1 MEFSRLIEEPGV
13 VLFPDQFDIADR
25 SVSLFGDDDLGLSSK
40 FDCFVGFVVVLF
52 AVDEHDDVGVLFD
65 RTGLTEVA
73 KPRSVVFGV
82 FGLAVQLREAKHG
95 NALFAGEHFES
106 SGNFGDLFLTGVFG
120 VVWVDQ
126 LQVIDDDQAEFFP
139 ALLAFHFGNSAC
151 DGCDLADGP
160 TWGVVD
166 EQGSDGDIGGV
177 FDQSLLFF
185 MGDCADPHS

>member
-13 VLFPDQFDIADR
+13 ILFPDQFDIADWA
-25 SVSLFGDDDLGLSSK
+25 VSLFGDDDLGLSGK

-82 FGLAVQLREAKHG
+82 LGLAVQLREAQHG
-95 NALFAGEHFES
+95 DALLAGEHFEAS
-106 SGNFGDLFLTGVFG
+106 RDFGDLFLTWVFG

-126 LQVIDDDQAEFFP
+126 LEVVDDD
-139 ALLAFHFGNSAC
+139 
-151 DGCDLADGP
+151 
-160 TWGVVD
+160 
-166 EQGSDGDIGGV
+166 
-177 FDQSLLFF
+177 
-185 MGDCADPHS
+185 